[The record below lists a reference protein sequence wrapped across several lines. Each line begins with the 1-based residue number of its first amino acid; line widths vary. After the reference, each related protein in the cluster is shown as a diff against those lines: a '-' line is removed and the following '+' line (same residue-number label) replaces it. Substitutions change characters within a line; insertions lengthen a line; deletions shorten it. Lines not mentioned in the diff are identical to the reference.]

1 MKYATETDF
10 CCYFVCVL
18 FNEEDNKKN
27 MKNRNIQL
35 EPEKILTFLKAENK
49 IKTLYKTKQKDD
61 FFNVD
66 L

>member
-1 MKYATETDF
+1 
-10 CCYFVCVL
+10 
-18 FNEEDNKKN
+18 
-27 MKNRNIQL
+27 MKNRKIQL